1 MCWQSK
7 KKSTALRWNAECG
20 EFIFLGLGMKHG
32 NSWKRRATFPV
43 FDAWMKMDDFEK
55 IE

>member
-1 MCWQSK
+1 MLAIE

-20 EFIFLGLGMKHG
+20 EVLLFGLGMKHG

-43 FDAWMKMDDFEK
+43 FDAG
-55 IE
+55 